1 MSNTVLE
8 ELEIEELSQKLMLKL
23 SPKILKEEKFDEDMI
38 NAMIIDE
45 SSNGLVDNNF
55 LTFDNKKNSEHIKTT
70 DFINSFKPIDQRL
83 NKEEN
88 NDKLKPNLTINYK
101 YIDNNCNKIN
111 QTLSNRSNSLPPRN
125 NNYYCKGLNLLK
137 KREIKAINNDF
148 NSEKFNYNSFNQ
160 LSHGLNQNSYINS
173 LKRMNIDNTHEFIR
187 LIFNIIIVFITLY
200 IIFGI
205 IFVIKND
212 IESKIQISITN
223 ILDEMNLCSK
233 HYVDN
238 KCHPEQRVP
247 AMESKCTE
255 WERCMSQNPT
265 IIARKSIFT
274 AQIIGEIINTF
285 LDQISFK
292 SALFIFGFII
302 ALIIG
307 NYFVLSS
314 TFCFNRNINHT
325 RNSLESTSII
335 KKN

>member
-1 MSNTVLE
+1 MSNTALE
-8 ELEIEELSQKLMLKL
+8 ELEIEELSKKLMLKL
-23 SPKILKEEKFDEDMI
+23 SPKILKEEKFEEDMI
-38 NAMIIDE
+38 NSMIIDE
-45 SSNGLVDNNF
+45 SSNNLFDDNF
-55 LTFDNKKNSEHIKTT
+55 LTFDNKKNSEYIKTT
-70 DFINSFKPIDQRL
+70 DFTSSFKPIDQKL
-83 NKEEN
+83 DKEN
-88 NDKLKPNLTINYK
+88 NSKQKPNLTINYK
-101 YIDNNCNKIN
+101 YIDNNCNEIN
-111 QTLSNRSNSLPPRN
+111 QTLLNRSNSLPPRN
-125 NNYYCKGLNLLK
+125 NNNFCKGLNLLK
-137 KREIKAINNDF
+137 KREIKATNNDL
-148 NSEKFNYNSFNQ
+148 NSEKLNYNSSNQ
-160 LSHGLNQNSYINS
+160 LSHGLNQKSYINS
-173 LKRMNIDNTHEFIR
+173 SKRMNIENTHEFIR

-223 ILDEMNLCSK
+223 ILDEMNICSK

-314 TFCFNRNINHT
+314 KFCFNRNVNHT